1 MKILNFGSLN
11 LDYVYDV
18 EHFVRKGETIA
29 SREMRIFC
37 GGKGLNQ
44 SVALSKAG
52 APVYHAGLVG
62 QDGGILREMLLSAGV
77 HDELVRCLPDT
88 PTGNAIIQRDATGD
102 NCILLYGG
110 ANRMVTKEFVR
121 EVLEGFSAGDWLV
134 LQNEISQIPYIVD
147 LAYERA

>member
-37 GGKGLNQ
+37 GGKGLNT

-52 APVYHAGLVG
+52 APVYHAGLVV
-62 QDGGILREMLLSAGV
+62 QD
-77 HDELVRCLPDT
+77 
-88 PTGNAIIQRDATGD
+88 
-102 NCILLYGG
+102 
-110 ANRMVTKEFVR
+110 
-121 EVLEGFSAGDWLV
+121 W
-134 LQNEISQIPYIVD
+134 
-147 LAYERA
+147 